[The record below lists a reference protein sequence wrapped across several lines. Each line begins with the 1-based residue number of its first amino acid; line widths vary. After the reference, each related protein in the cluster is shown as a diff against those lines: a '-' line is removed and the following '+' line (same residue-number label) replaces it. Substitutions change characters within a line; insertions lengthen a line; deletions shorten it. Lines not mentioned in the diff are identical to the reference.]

1 MRIYII
7 SGEKGTGKTTLAKG
21 LTAGSSRYIMV
32 GSESAYKVL
41 DMVSTTDASTI
52 TLDLIN
58 PHDKGMLRLIY
69 DIMMGHGFV
78 SPSVKLLI
86 VIFEVIPYD
95 FINLP
100 YVNYIQLVQDRYCK
114 TAEELLALWKNASF

>member
-7 SGEKGTGKTTLAKG
+7 SGEKGTGKTTLAKR
-21 LTAGSSRYIMV
+21 LTAGSNSYIMV
-32 GSESAYKVL
+32 GHKSANKVL

-95 FINLP
+95 FINLT
-100 YVNYIQLVQDRYCK
+100 YVNYIQLVQDRCCK
-114 TAEELLALWKNASF
+114 TANELLALWKNASF